1 MKRNF
6 SVNFLLTL
14 LITVLAVAVMGY
26 HPGFEDDGIYLSA
39 IKKRLNPAL
48 FPHDSDF
55 FRFQMQATLF
65 DNWIAGFVRWSHISL
80 AWAELLWQMASIAL
94 ILYGCW
100 RIARRLFSEARAQWA
115 GVAMVAAMLSLPV
128 AGTGLYLVDQH
139 LHPRTM
145 ATAFILLAVE
155 RVLARR
161 KGQAALLLAL
171 AFALHPIMAALGLSF
186 CIFLAMAL
194 LNENKDGT
202 KNLLQNCLQFAMK
215 RQGTTSVVPKTA
227 FFESGYSRCGIA
239 NIRKQIYAGAK
250 AQDLLVELAARLK
263 SCLDDSRNLHGILQE
278 APRMNPTPTLAT
290 KTKASRGWGTR
301 WQGSTIAVA
310 FVPLGWVFAPPNPLW
325 RQAVLMHN
333 SLCLYHWAWYEWLG
347 AVAPLGL
354 FWLLSR
360 FARRQGDRLLQRFA
374 LAVAAYG
381 AFQLALAMTLLAIP
395 SLIRVAPFQPM
406 RFLHLIYFF
415 LTLMAG
421 CLLGR
426 YLLKARL
433 WRWAVYLAAINGGMF
448 LSQWMLFDDSYHLEL
463 PGRAAANPWLQAFG
477 WVRQKTPVD
486 AYFALDPEYMAAP
499 GEDYHCFRALA
510 ERGMMADNIKD
521 PAVVTQIPELA
532 SQWARDVKARQGWKS
547 FQRADFERLKAE
559 FGVDWVVV
567 AFPQPPGLACEYH
580 NNSLS
585 VCRIP

>member
-1 MKRNF
+1 LKRNF

-215 RQGTTSVVPKTA
+215 RQGTTSVVP
-227 FFESGYSRCGIA
+227 
-239 NIRKQIYAGAK
+239 Q
-250 AQDLLVELAARLK
+250 
-263 SCLDDSRNLHGILQE
+263 
-278 APRMNPTPTLAT
+278 
-290 KTKASRGWGTR
+290 AS
-301 WQGSTIAVA
+301 STNV
-310 FVPLGWVFAPPNPLW
+310 
-325 RQAVLMHN
+325 
-333 SLCLYHWAWYEWLG
+333 
-347 AVAPLGL
+347 GL
-354 FWLLSR
+354 
-360 FARRQGDRLLQRFA
+360 
-374 LAVAAYG
+374 
-381 AFQLALAMTLLAIP
+381 
-395 SLIRVAPFQPM
+395 
-406 RFLHLIYFF
+406 
-415 LTLMAG
+415 
-421 CLLGR
+421 
-426 YLLKARL
+426 
-433 WRWAVYLAAINGGMF
+433 
-448 LSQWMLFDDSYHLEL
+448 
-463 PGRAAANPWLQAFG
+463 
-477 WVRQKTPVD
+477 
-486 AYFALDPEYMAAP
+486 
-499 GEDYHCFRALA
+499 
-510 ERGMMADNIKD
+510 
-521 PAVVTQIPELA
+521 
-532 SQWARDVKARQGWKS
+532 
-547 FQRADFERLKAE
+547 
-559 FGVDWVVV
+559 
-567 AFPQPPGLACEYH
+567 
-580 NNSLS
+580 
-585 VCRIP
+585 